1 MDAGEKATNAIL
13 RRTEAQ
19 IDEIYGAALQQAVK
33 SHASF
38 FQKIA
43 AIDSGK
49 IKPPAVYDTPEKV
62 LKWRQG
68 YTKELLRREKIVDGI
83 IAELRQA
90 GVDVAPIIKS
100 AGVDNYM
107 VNRSYTAAK
116 LTREFNKIKQSP
128 IDIGQSKINLTFAQY
143 DKRQIE
149 ILLQDT
155 QSPFSKIAYK
165 NLGANA
171 VITRRL
177 RSEMAQA
184 TLLGESQSK
193 IIKRIRAVTGQSQY
207 QARRVAQT
215 ERTRLQSQ
223 ARSDTLQEAA
233 DLGVKV
239 TKTWS
244 ARMVNTRDTHA
255 ALDGVTI
262 PQDEAF
268 HLIDGD
274 SLMYP
279 GDPNGRAENVISC
292 HCVLI
297 PGVAT

>member
-49 IKPPAVYDTPEKV
+49 IKPPAIYDTPEKV

-90 GVDVAPIIKS
+90 GVDVAPIIKA
-100 AGVDNYM
+100 AGVDNYI
-107 VNRSYTAAK
+107 VNRSYT
-116 LTREFNKIKQSP
+116 
-128 IDIGQSKINLTFAQY
+128 IDSLNRQAGTQIAFGNMQRN
-143 DKRQIE
+143 QIE
-149 ILLQDT
+149 VLLQKT

>member
-1 MDAGEKATNAIL
+1 MDAAERATNAIL

-33 SHASF
+33 NHASF

-49 IKPPAVYDTPEKV
+49 IKPPAIYDTPEKV

-90 GVDVAPIIKS
+90 GVDVAPIIKA

-107 VNRSYTAAK
+107 VNRSYT
-116 LTREFNKIKQSP
+116 
-128 IDIGQSKINLTFAQY
+128 INSLNRQAGTQIAFGNMQ
-143 DKRQIE
+143 RNQIE
-149 ILLQDT
+149 VLLQKT

-244 ARMVNTRDTHA
+244 ARNVNTRDTHA

>member
-1 MDAGEKATNAIL
+1 MDAAERATNAIL

-33 SHASF
+33 NHASF

-62 LKWRQG
+62 LKWRHG

-90 GVDVAPIIKS
+90 GVDVAPIIK
-100 AGVDNYM
+100 AVGVDNYI
-107 VNRSYTAAK
+107 VNRSYT
-116 LTREFNKIKQSP
+116 
-128 IDIGQSKINLTFAQY
+128 IDSLNRQAGTQIAFGNMQRN
-143 DKRQIE
+143 QIE
-149 ILLQDT
+149 VLLQKT

-171 VITRRL
+171 AITRRL
-177 RSEMAQA
+177 KSEMAQA
-184 TLLGESQSK
+184 ALLGESQSK